1 MTEPDSLTQ
10 GHPLTPTQATRID
23 FARRDLT
30 KARTE
35 DLARLPPADLILIIE
50 RLRGRLDD
58 TLQVIDEIT
67 RTGPESH
74 E

>member
-1 MTEPDSLTQ
+1 MTEQPSPTS
-10 GHPLTPTQATRID
+10 GRPLTPMQATRID
-23 FARRDLT
+23 FARRDLAS
-30 KARTE
+30 ARTE

-58 TLQVIDEIT
+58 TLQVVDEIIQ
-67 RTGPESH
+67 PSPKSH